1 MTSCIVT
8 CGVGLVLVSSNG
20 GIIMYCIRS
29 VNDNWQA
36 TTVHHVGRSVGR
48 SSWKSRRTGFIRP
61 LPIRRRGKGLA
72 THALRTRA
80 EILLLN
86 YLRVGRSWKGVT
98 AMYGGI
104 FFLPQT
110 NCNIMSYIILYFV
123 CACARVTFA
132 RVGCRA

>member
-48 SSWKSRRTGFIRP
+48 SVELEEPKNGFHSSAADPTARERSCDTRVAYPRRNIIIKLFTGRP
-61 LPIRRRGKGLA
+61 LLERCYGHVRG
-72 THALRTRA
+72 
-80 EILLLN
+80 
-86 YLRVGRSWKGVT
+86 Y
-98 AMYGGI
+98 
-104 FFLPQT
+104 FFSAA
-110 NCNIMSYIILYFV
+110 N
-123 CACARVTFA
+123 
-132 RVGCRA
+132 